1 MNIDLLANL
10 IGELAVEHDEVA
22 LPEVGTFVAELSP
35 AVFSDKGYTIVPP
48 YRKLSFRQRMSAD
61 TLLVDLYSSRT
72 GKSAGEASE
81 ELRSF
86 LIEMKEILKA
96 RKVIIFPGLGRL
108 RATKE
113 NMFFFVQDA
122 DLDIYPDGFG
132 LDQVSL
138 KSHQSTEFTADV
150 VQETAR
156 ETAGETVS
164 EAPLTAVAAAQLSA
178 PVPDAAESGT
188 AEVPEPVAVSEK
200 AVEPETAAQSDAAET
215 EKAEEPETV
224 EGPEAAAAPGME
236 KKPEAEPEVEPE
248 VAVEQTRA
256 FPTFLKVLIA
266 VLAVLLL
273 VAALLAV
280 LGRVA
285 PEFVDRFLYSAEDYK
300 LLHG

>member
-22 LPEVGTFVAELSP
+22 LPEVGTFVADLSP

-138 KSHQSTEFTADV
+138 KSHQSTEFTDDV

-200 AVEPETAAQSDAAET
+200 AVEPETAALSDAAET

-224 EGPEAAAAPGME
+224 EGPEAAVEPEKAAAPGME
-236 KKPEAEPEVEPE
+236 KKPEAE
-248 VAVEQTRA
+248 VAVEQTRS